1 MLHLRQPLDQ
11 PPHRTLGRLGV
22 GPVNGNML
30 VKSRSVS
37 FGEWVFRLHAF
48 ILIYAFNAL

>member
-1 MLHLRQPLDQ
+1 MLHLRQGLDQ
-11 PPHRTLGRLGV
+11 PPDRTLGRPGI

-37 FGEWVFRLHAF
+37 LGEWVFSLHSF